1 MIKLGSRKLHHC
13 FAFTGQ
19 QERGHG
25 PGWDGGL
32 KPLLEDSSSTASC
45 QDGLRGAK
53 ELGKETAW
61 LLSQRHGGDTALQS
75 VSIVTNWHFPMEKK
89 KIKNAWKQFL
99 SECCQHPLESAVFL
113 GSRSLSQVSKIKF
126 QSPASGSPFLAH
138 LGCSSAFHQTG
149 RQQIS
154 WPPCHPLLR
163 WVVTHWASSICL
175 SSGLGQMQGL
185 EILLLEILSPG
196 GFYIFPVLFVV
207 VQMPEK

>member
-75 VSIVTNWHFPMEKK
+75 VSIVTDWHFPMEKK
-89 KIKNAWKQFL
+89 KKKFK
-99 SECCQHPLESAVFL
+99 CLEAVF
-113 GSRSLSQVSKIKF
+113 
-126 QSPASGSPFLAH
+126 
-138 LGCSSAFHQTG
+138 
-149 RQQIS
+149 
-154 WPPCHPLLR
+154 
-163 WVVTHWASSICL
+163 
-175 SSGLGQMQGL
+175 
-185 EILLLEILSPG
+185 E
-196 GFYIFPVLFVV
+196 
-207 VQMPEK
+207 